1 MAGDGSRSGP
11 RASFRRTEAAR
22 LLHDMQIEPLGVQL
36 AADMADLCAAPAD
49 ARLAEL
55 VDDLR
60 HRLAFELG
68 LVMPPVRFGVEPG
81 LVSHAYRIVVDGGS
95 AGEAIAPAGHVMV
108 VMGDDDLDLDAIH
121 TSEPVF
127 GLPVAWIP
135 TEDADRDAPGSIV
148 SREQA
153 IVAHLGE
160 VARQHASTLLT
171 RDGVAQLVDAVR
183 ERHPASTEEIDTG
196 LLPLSILHAVLRD
209 LLATNTSIRNLRRIL
224 DDLGPAVMAAAP
236 YGDLVAIARR
246 AVEG

>member
-1 MAGDGSRSGP
+1 MAGDGSRGDR
-11 RASFRRTEAAR
+11 RASSRRTEAAR
-22 LLHDMQIEPLGVQL
+22 LLHEMQIEPLGVQL
-36 AADMADLCAAPAD
+36 AGDMVDLCSAPSD
-49 ARLAEL
+49 ARLADL

-60 HRLAFELG
+60 HRVAFELG
-68 LVMPPVRFGVEPG
+68 LVLPPVRFGVEPG
-81 LVSHAYRIVVDGGS
+81 LVSNAYRIVVDGSS

-108 VMGDDDLDLDAIH
+108 VVGDGGLDLDAIH
-121 TSEPVF
+121 CSEPVF

-135 TEDADRDAPGSIV
+135 TDDAATGTIGSTV
-148 SREQA
+148 TREQA

-160 VARQHASTLLT
+160 IARQHAPTLLT

-209 LLATNTSIRNLRRIL
+209 LLATQTSIRNLRRIL

-236 YGDLVAIARR
+236 YADLVTIARR